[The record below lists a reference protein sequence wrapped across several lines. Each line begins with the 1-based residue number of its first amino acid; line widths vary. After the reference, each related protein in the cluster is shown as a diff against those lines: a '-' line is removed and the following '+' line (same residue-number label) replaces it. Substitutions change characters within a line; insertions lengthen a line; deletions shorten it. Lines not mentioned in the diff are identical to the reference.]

1 MKDTDTKPSH
11 LLIVP
16 YGIETTV
23 KRQTKKQ
30 EILLIN
36 TSVNFY
42 R

>member
-1 MKDTDTKPSH
+1 MAMAAA